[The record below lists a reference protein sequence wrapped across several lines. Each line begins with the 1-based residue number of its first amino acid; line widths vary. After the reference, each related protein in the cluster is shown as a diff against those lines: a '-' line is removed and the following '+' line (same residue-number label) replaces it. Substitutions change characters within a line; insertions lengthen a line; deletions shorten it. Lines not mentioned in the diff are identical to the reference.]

1 MAKFSINT
9 GRKVGSGQ
17 EIEDERLI
25 RQYLLDELSEEE
37 QAKVQDRLLCDRQF
51 FDRLVVEENELMD
64 DYLRGALTRQ
74 REEKFE
80 SYFLASPERRQ
91 KLRFAKALKKRI
103 SEEALSK
110 PRIEGSLRRKHLFGL
125 KGFSLPS
132 FAAGAVAALI
142 FVVGAWVAIENARL
156 RRQIDNARAAQAEWL
171 ERAQQSERRL
181 SDEKQRNQEL
191 TQEIERERSHSL
203 GLEREAGRLKQA
215 REAGRAGISG
225 GVVSLALM
233 PGLSRE
239 GDQSNQLANQLANQ
253 LEIPQGTNRVRLEL
267 YPEKIG
273 HKNYRAELRTREG
286 EPIWSGNG
294 LKLRKTVSG
303 DQVVVYLPAAIL
315 TKGDYVLMLR
325 GVEGAENQERAG
337 TYYFRIVKK

>member
-1 MAKFSINT
+1 MAKFIINT
-9 GRKVGSGQ
+9 GRKVGPGQ

-25 RQYLLDELSEEE
+25 RQYLLDELSEEG

-91 KLRFAKALKKRI
+91 KLRFAKTLKKRI

-203 GLEREAGRLKQA
+203 ELEREAGRLKQA

-239 GDQSNQLANQLANQ
+239 GDQSTQ
-253 LEIPQGTNRVRLEL
+253 LEIPQGTSRVRLEL
-267 YPEKIG
+267 YPEKVG

-286 EPIWSGNG
+286 KPIWSGNG

-303 DQVVVYLPAAIL
+303 DQVVVYLPTAIL
-315 TKGDYVLMLR
+315 TVGDYVLMLR
-325 GVEGAENQERAG
+325 GVEGAEIQERAG
-337 TYYFRIVKK
+337 TYYFRAVKE

>member
-1 MAKFSINT
+1 MAKFIINT
-9 GRKVGSGQ
+9 GRKVGPGQ

-25 RQYLLDELSEEE
+25 RQYLLGELSEEG

-51 FDRLVVEENELMD
+51 FDRLVAEENELMD

-74 REEKFE
+74 SEEKFE

-110 PRIEGSLRRKHLFGL
+110 PRMEENPRRKHLFGL
-125 KGFSLPS
+125 GGFSLPS

-156 RRQIDNARAAQAEWL
+156 RRQIDNARAAQAEWV

-181 SDEKQRNQEL
+181 SDEKQRNRDL

-203 GLEREAGRLKQA
+203 ELEREAERLKQA

-239 GDQSNQLANQLANQ
+239 GDQSNQLANQL
-253 LEIPQGTNRVRLEL
+253 EIPQGTSRVRLEL
-267 YPEKIG
+267 YPEKVG

-286 EPIWSGNG
+286 KPIWSGNG
-294 LKLRKTVSG
+294 LKLRKTASG
-303 DQVVVYLPAAIL
+303 DQVIVNLPAAIL
-315 TKGDYVLMLR
+315 TVGDYVLMMR
-325 GVEGAENQERAG
+325 GVEGAEIQERAG
-337 TYYFRIVKK
+337 TYYFRVVKE

>member
-1 MAKFSINT
+1 MAKFIINT
-9 GRKVGSGQ
+9 GRKVGPGR

-25 RQYLLDELSEEE
+25 RQYLLGELSEEGQE
-37 QAKVQDRLLCDRQF
+37 KVQDRLLCDRQF

-64 DYLRGALTRQ
+64 DYLRGALTKQ

-80 SYFLASPERRQ
+80 SYFLTSPERRQ

-110 PRIEGSLRRKHLFGL
+110 PRMEENPRRKYLFGL
-125 KGFSLPS
+125 EGFSLPS
-132 FAAGAVAALI
+132 FAAGAVAALV
-142 FVVGAWVAIENARL
+142 FVIGAWVAIENTRL

-181 SDEKQRNQEL
+181 SDEKQRNREL
-191 TQEIERERSHSL
+191 AQEIERERSRNS
-203 GLEREAGRLKQA
+203 GLEREAERLKQA
-215 REAGRAGISG
+215 REAGRAGIWG
-225 GVVSLALM
+225 GIVSLALM

-239 GDQSNQLANQLANQ
+239 GDQSNQL
-253 LEIPQGTNRVRLEL
+253 EISQGTSRVRLEL
-267 YPEKIG
+267 YPEKVG

-286 EPIWSGNG
+286 KRIWSGNG
-294 LKLRKTVSG
+294 LKSRKTASG

-325 GVEGAENQERAG
+325 GVEGAENQERTG
-337 TYYFRIVKK
+337 TYYFRVVEE

>member
-1 MAKFSINT
+1 MAKFIINT
-9 GRKVGSGQ
+9 GRKVGPGQ
-17 EIEDERLI
+17 EIDDERLI

-64 DYLRGALTRQ
+64 DYLKGALTRQ

-203 GLEREAGRLKQA
+203 ELEREAGRLKQA

-239 GDQSNQLANQLANQ
+239 GDQSNQL
-253 LEIPQGTNRVRLEL
+253 EIPQGTSRVRLEL
-267 YPEKIG
+267 YPEKVG

-286 EPIWSGNG
+286 KPIWSGNG
-294 LKLRKTVSG
+294 LKLRKTISG

-315 TKGDYVLMLR
+315 TVGDYVLMLR
-325 GVEGAENQERAG
+325 GVEGAEIQERAG
-337 TYYFRIVKK
+337 TYYFRVAKE

>member
-1 MAKFSINT
+1 MAKFIINT
-9 GRKVGSGQ
+9 GGKVGPGQ

-25 RQYLLDELSEEE
+25 RQYLLGALSEEG

-51 FDRLVVEENELMD
+51 FDKLVVEENELMD
-64 DYLRGALTRQ
+64 DYLRGALTGES
-74 REEKFE
+74 EEKFK

-103 SEEALSK
+103 SEEAQSK
-110 PRIEGSLRRKHLFGL
+110 PCIEESPRRKNLFGL

-142 FVVGAWVAIENARL
+142 FVVGAWVAIDNARL

-171 ERAQQSERRL
+171 ERAQQSERLL
-181 SDEKQRNQEL
+181 SDEKERNQEL
-191 TQEIERERSHSL
+191 TQEMERERSRISE
-203 GLEREAGRLKQA
+203 LEREAGRLKQA
-215 REAGRAGISG
+215 REAGRAGIRES
-225 GVVSLALM
+225 VVSLALM

-239 GDQSNQLANQLANQ
+239 GDQSNQL
-253 LEIPQGTNRVRLEL
+253 EITLGTSRVRLEL

-273 HKNYRAELRTREG
+273 HKNYRAELQTREG
-286 EPIWSGNG
+286 RWLWSRNG
-294 LKLRKTVSG
+294 LKLRKTVLG
-303 DQVVVYLPAAIL
+303 DQVILNFPAAIL

-337 TYYFRIVKK
+337 TYFFRVVKK

>member
-1 MAKFSINT
+1 MAKFIINT
-9 GRKVGSGQ
+9 GGKVGPGQ

-25 RQYLLDELSEEE
+25 RQYLLDELSEEG
-37 QAKVQDRLLCDRQF
+37 QAKVQDRLLCDREF

-181 SDEKQRNQEL
+181 SDEKQRNREL

-203 GLEREAGRLKQA
+203 ELEREAGRLKQA

-225 GVVSLALM
+225 GFVSLALM

-239 GDQSNQLANQLANQ
+239 GDQSNQLANQL
-253 LEIPQGTNRVRLEL
+253 EIPQGTSRVRLEL
-267 YPEKIG
+267 YPEKVG

-286 EPIWSGNG
+286 RPIWSGNG
-294 LKLRKTVSG
+294 LKLRKTISG

-325 GVEGAENQERAG
+325 GVEGAEIQERAG
-337 TYYFRIVKK
+337 TYYFRIVKE

>member
-1 MAKFSINT
+1 MAKFFINT
-9 GRKVGSGQ
+9 GRKVGPGQ
-17 EIEDERLI
+17 EIEDELLI
-25 RQYLLDELSEEE
+25 RQYLLGELSEEG

-64 DYLRGALTRQ
+64 DYLRGTLTKQ
-74 REEKFE
+74 MEEKFE

-142 FVVGAWVAIENARL
+142 FVVGAWVVMENARL

-181 SDEKQRNQEL
+181 SDEKQRNREL
-191 TQEIERERSHSL
+191 TQEIERERSRGSE
-203 GLEREAGRLKQA
+203 LEREAGRLKQA
-215 REAGRAGISG
+215 REAGRAGIMGSF
-225 GVVSLALM
+225 VSLALM

-239 GDQSNQLANQLANQ
+239 GDQSNQL
-253 LEIPQGTNRVRLEL
+253 EIPQGTSGVKLEL
-267 YPEKIG
+267 YPEKINY
-273 HKNYRAELRTREG
+273 KNYRVELRTRDG
-286 EPIWSGNG
+286 RWVWSRNG
-294 LKLRKTVSG
+294 LKLRKTASG
-303 DQVVVYLPAAIL
+303 DQVIVNLPAAIL
-315 TKGDYVLMLR
+315 TVGDYVLMMR
-325 GVEGAENQERAG
+325 GVEGEENQERAG
-337 TYYFRIVKK
+337 TYHFRVMKK

>member
-1 MAKFSINT
+1 MAKFIINT
-9 GRKVGSGQ
+9 GRKVGPGQ

-25 RQYLLDELSEEE
+25 RQYLLDELSEEG

-74 REEKFE
+74 SEEKFE

-91 KLRFAKALKKRI
+91 RLRFAKALKKRI

-110 PRIEGSLRRKHLFGL
+110 PRIEESPRRKHLFGL

-156 RRQIDNARAAQAEWL
+156 RRQIDNARTAQAEWL

-181 SDEKQRNQEL
+181 SDEKQRNREL
-191 TQEIERERSHSL
+191 TQEIERERSHSSE
-203 GLEREAGRLKQA
+203 LEREAERLKQA
-215 REAGRAGISG
+215 REAGRAGIG
-225 GVVSLALM
+225 VGVVSLALI

-239 GDQSNQLANQLANQ
+239 GDQSNQLANQL
-253 LEIPQGTNRVRLEL
+253 EIPQGTSRVRLEL
-267 YPEKIG
+267 YPEKVG

-286 EPIWSGNG
+286 RPIWSGNG
-294 LKLRKTVSG
+294 LKLRKTISG
-303 DQVVVYLPAAIL
+303 DQVVVYLRAAIL

-325 GVEGAENQERAG
+325 GVEGAEIQERAG
-337 TYYFRIVKK
+337 TYYFRIVKE

>member
-1 MAKFSINT
+1 MAKFIINT
-9 GRKVGSGQ
+9 GRKVGPGQ

-25 RQYLLDELSEEE
+25 RQYLLGALSEEG

-74 REEKFE
+74 SEEKFE

-103 SEEALSK
+103 SEEVLSK
-110 PRIEGSLRRKHLFGL
+110 PCIEESPRRKHLFGL

-142 FVVGAWVAIENARL
+142 FVVSAWVAIENARL

-181 SDEKQRNQEL
+181 SDEKQRNREL
-191 TQEIERERSHSL
+191 TQEIERERSHSSE
-203 GLEREAGRLKQA
+203 LEREAGRLKQA
-215 REAGRAGISG
+215 REAGRAGIGG

-239 GDQSNQLANQLANQ
+239 GDQSNQL
-253 LEIPQGTNRVRLEL
+253 EISQGTGRVRLEL
-267 YPEKIG
+267 YPEKVC

-286 EPIWSGNG
+286 TLMWSGNG
-294 LKLRKTVSG
+294 LKLRKTASG

-325 GVEGAENQERAG
+325 GVEGEENQERAG
-337 TYYFRIVKK
+337 TYYFRVVTYSI

>member
-1 MAKFSINT
+1 MAKFIINT
-9 GRKVGSGQ
+9 GRKVGPGQ

-25 RQYLLDELSEEE
+25 RQYLLGALSEEG

-51 FDRLVVEENELMD
+51 FDRLVVEENELVD
-64 DYLRGALTRQ
+64 DYLRGALTKQ
-74 REEKFE
+74 SEEKFE

-91 KLRFAKALKKRI
+91 KLRFAKALKKRV

-142 FVVGAWVAIENARL
+142 FVVGAWVAMENARL
-156 RRQIDNARAAQAEWL
+156 RRQIDNARSAQAEWL

-191 TQEIERERSHSL
+191 AQEIERERSHSSE
-203 GLEREAGRLKQA
+203 LEREAWRLKQA
-215 REAGRAGISG
+215 REAGRAGISE

-239 GDQSNQLANQLANQ
+239 GDQSNQL
-253 LEIPQGTNRVRLEL
+253 EIPQGTSRVRLEL
-267 YPEKIG
+267 YPEKVG

-286 EPIWSGNG
+286 KPIWSRNG
-294 LKLRKTVSG
+294 LKLRKTASG
-303 DQVVVYLPAAIL
+303 DQVIVNLPAAIL
-315 TKGDYVLMLR
+315 TVGDYVLMMR
-325 GVEGAENQERAG
+325 GVEGAEIQERAG
-337 TYYFRIVKK
+337 TYYFRIVKE

>member
-1 MAKFSINT
+1 MAKFIINT
-9 GRKVGSGQ
+9 GRKVGPGQ
-17 EIEDERLI
+17 EIENERLI
-25 RQYLLDELSEEE
+25 RQYLLGELSEEG

-74 REEKFE
+74 SEEKFE

-103 SEEALSK
+103 SEEVLSK
-110 PRIEGSLRRKHLFGL
+110 PCIEESPRRKHLFGL

-142 FVVGAWVAIENARL
+142 FVVSAWVAIENARL

-181 SDEKQRNQEL
+181 SDEKQRNREL
-191 TQEIERERSHSL
+191 AQEIERERSHSSE
-203 GLEREAGRLKQA
+203 LEREAERLKQA
-215 REAGRAGISG
+215 REAGRAGIRG

-239 GDQSNQLANQLANQ
+239 GDQSNQL
-253 LEIPQGTNRVRLEL
+253 EISQGTSRVRLEL

-286 EPIWSGNG
+286 KLIWSGNG

-303 DQVVVYLPAAIL
+303 DQVIVYFPAAIL
-315 TKGDYVLMLR
+315 TKGDYVLMMR
-325 GVEGAENQERAG
+325 GVEGEENQERAG
-337 TYYFRIVKK
+337 TYYFRAMKK

>member
-1 MAKFSINT
+1 MAKFIINT
-9 GRKVGSGQ
+9 GRKVGPGQ

-25 RQYLLDELSEEE
+25 RQYLLGELSEEG

-74 REEKFE
+74 SEEKFE

-91 KLRFAKALKKRI
+91 RLRFAKALKKRI

-110 PRIEGSLRRKHLFGL
+110 PRIEESPRRKHLFGL

-156 RRQIDNARAAQAEWL
+156 KRQIDNARAAQAEWL

-181 SDEKQRNQEL
+181 SDEKQRNREL
-191 TQEIERERSHSL
+191 TQEIERERSHSSE
-203 GLEREAGRLKQA
+203 LEREAGRLKQA
-215 REAGRAGISG
+215 REAGRAGIGG
-225 GVVSLALM
+225 GVVSLALL

-239 GDQSNQLANQLANQ
+239 GDQSNQL
-253 LEIPQGTNRVRLEL
+253 EISQGTSRVRLEL
-267 YPEKIG
+267 YPEKVG

-286 EPIWSGNG
+286 KLIWSGNG

-325 GVEGAENQERAG
+325 GVEGEENQERAG
-337 TYYFRIVKK
+337 TYYFRVVKE